1 MVETREYPCT
11 TEGMAAAQA
20 YLESLCIEPK
30 PSIVLDEVVS
40 NIVRCSGAK
49 NFFFGVA
56 KEGGVLTLVFADD
69 GSPFDPTTEI
79 DAPDVT
85 ASLEEREIG
94 GLGIFIVKKQMD
106 RMEYQYENGKNILT
120 LVKYY

>member
-94 GLGIFIVKKQMD
+94 GLGIYMVKKMAKTVD
-106 RMEYQYENGKNILT
+106 YRREENRNVLT
-120 LVKYY
+120 VTM